1 MRTDFGIFYP
11 KKLGLIKRNM
21 IHDTHN
27 KIKAATT
34 FHIRDFHSPKFLS
47 LIHPLIIIIHHIT
60 TKRNEKI
67 NIAVMVIL
75 LSDHISLGNALIGLI
90 LESELIQ
97 ISIQSHINGTT
108 VFSWIPQ
115 HHLDGSQTHLPS
127 HLSIFHA
134 GQTHELDDLSRIFDA
149 GQVHTISGH
158 SHLQQ
163 DQLVYIASYGH
174 LHSDQI
180 TTLG

>member
-1 MRTDFGIFYP
+1 MRTGFGIFYP

-34 FHIRDFHSPKFLS
+34 FHIRSLHCAKFHS
-47 LIHPLIIIIHHIT
+47 LIHQLIIITHHTTTIKKEEINTAVIT
-60 TKRNEKI
+60 
-67 NIAVMVIL
+67 IL

-108 VFSWIPQ
+108 VFNWIPQ

-127 HLSIFHA
+127 HLSIFQG
-134 GQTHELDDLSRIFDA
+134 GQTHELDDSSRIFDA
-149 GQVHTISGH
+149 GQVHTIFGG

-163 DQLVYIASYGH
+163 DQLI
-174 LHSDQI
+174 L
-180 TTLG
+180 L